1 MTAAPDSTSQDTQVY
16 LPDFC
21 AAGTLFI
28 VLLVA
33 ELVAIALTLAAHMP
47 EGQFLL
53 SLSKTS
59 FFVLWLA
66 LLGSA
71 ILCQLRSRL
80 ERAGKKRAFV
90 IGFVVLVLMTLIVA
104 ELAWQIPWRL
114 TGTSIINDSHLDF
127 ILRTLAISSIFIALA
142 MRYLYVSSEWRR
154 SIVLEAQARISAL
167 QALIRPHFL
176 FNSMNTIASLTRSDP
191 RQAEEAVEDLSDLLR
206 ASLSSTRDRT
216 SLKEELE
223 VAAIYQRIEKLRLG
237 ERLSVR
243 WDISELPMRARI
255 PSLTIQPLIEN
266 AIYHGIELLPD
277 GGEILIRGKRDGRYL
292 EIAVSNPVAP
302 GKSRNKDGNKMAMT
316 NIRQRFEL
324 AYGSRASV
332 EVDDSNDTYTVT
344 LRFPGDED
352 GA

>member
-1 MTAAPDSTSQDTQVY
+1 MAAPDSTSHDTQVY

-21 AAGTLFI
+21 SAGTLFI

-33 ELVAIALTLAAHMP
+33 ELVAIVLTLSAHTFD
-47 EGQFLL
+47 GQFLL
-53 SLSKTS
+53 QLSKIS

-66 LLGSA
+66 LLGTA
-71 ILCQLRSRL
+71 LMCQLRGWL
-80 ERAGKKRAFV
+80 EKAGKTRAFV
-90 IGFVVLVLMTLIVA
+90 IAFMVLELLCLAVA
-104 ELAWQIPWRL
+104 ELAWQLPSRL
-114 TGTSIINDSHLDF
+114 AGINVIDGTHAEFL
-127 ILRTLAISSIFIALA
+127 LRTVAISSIFIALA
-142 MRYLYVSSEWRR
+142 MRYLYISSEWRR

-206 ASLSSTRDRT
+206 ASLSSTRNRT

-223 VAAIYQRIEKLRLG
+223 VAAIYHRIEKLRLG
-237 ERLSVR
+237 ERLNIR
-243 WDISELPMRARI
+243 WDIEELPMRARI

-277 GGEILIRGKRDGRYL
+277 GGQVTVSGKRDGKFL
-292 EIAVSNPVAP
+292 QIAVSNPVAP
-302 GKSRNKDGNKMAMT
+302 GKTSGKDGNKMAMA

-332 EVDDSNDTYTVT
+332 DIDDSNDTYTVT
-344 LRFPGDED
+344 LRFPVDED
-352 GA
+352 QQ